1 MWEYNYARD
10 ELYHHGILGMKWGV
24 RRYQNKDGSLTNAGK
39 KRYSNSGEEYDTK
52 YDSQYVARYGQKGA
66 DRIKKRM
73 TEKGYSRKRA
83 VRTEFG
89 RQTAIGL
96 LATAAFNVTA
106 YSIASG
112 KAKATISKGKQAAT
126 AFLDSRTKAYM
137 LDKSGNIIK
146 RYWKSPVK
154 DVGQAVTDLVRR

>member
-1 MWEYNYARD
+1 MWEYNYGPD

-24 RRYQNKDGSLTNAGK
+24 RRYQNKNGSLTNAGK
-39 KRYSNSGEEYDTK
+39 KRYSDGDVKYDTR
-52 YDSQYVARYGQKGA
+52 YDKQYVSRYGQKGA

-73 TEKGYSRKRA
+73 TEKGYSREKA

-89 RQTAIGL
+89 RQTALGL

-112 KAKATISKGKQAAT
+112 KASKAVSRGQQAVKS
-126 AFLDSRTKAYM
+126 FLDSKTKAYV
-137 LDKSGNIIK
+137 LDKSGNILK
-146 RYWKSPVK
+146 RYWKSPIK
-154 DVGQAVTDLVRR
+154 DLGRVTTDLVRR

>member
-1 MWEYNYARD
+1 MWKYNYGQD

-39 KRYSNSGEEYDTK
+39 KRYSNNAGEYDAK
-52 YDSQYVARYGQKGA
+52 YDSLYVSRYGQKGA

-83 VRTEFG
+83 VRTELG

-96 LATAAFNVTA
+96 LTTAAFSATA

-112 KAKATISKGKQAAT
+112 KAKSAISKGKKAAT
-126 AFLDSRTKAYM
+126 AFLDSRTEAYL
-137 LDKSGNIIK
+137 LDKSGKVVK
-146 RYWKSPVK
+146 RYWTSPVK
-154 DVGQAVTDLVRR
+154 EVVTDIVRR